1 MTVITPAINKTQ
13 VNFPIK
19 LTINKPIRVISNKK
33 NEEQIDGFELEIF
46 FL

>member
-19 LTINKPIRVISNKK
+19 LTINKPIRAISNKK
-33 NEEQIDGFELEIF
+33 NEEQIDRFELEIF

>member
-19 LTINKPIRVISNKK
+19 LTINKPIRVINNKK
-33 NEEQIDGFELEIF
+33 NEEQIDRFELEIF

>member
-19 LTINKPIRVISNKK
+19 LTINNPDKVIINKK
-33 NEEQIDGFELEIF
+33 REEQIDRFELDNF

>member
-19 LTINKPIRVISNKK
+19 LTINKLVRVIINKK
-33 NEEQIDGFELEIF
+33 REEYIDRFELESF